1 MTAIEQAWRVLKNQ
15 KSIEEWLNDLPGNA
29 PDYLHDMV
37 AEQDPSDFI
46 GNCPE
51 CGSPVDK
58 GMVYPMGG
66 MRWYSCIN
74 ESCGTSAPINWDTTA
89 FGWDPRAEGGE

>member
-1 MTAIEQAWRVLKNQ
+1 MSDMSAIEQAWRILKNQ

-29 PDYLHDMV
+29 PDYLHEMV
-37 AEQDPSDFI
+37 AEQDPS
-46 GNCPE
+46 E

-58 GMVYPMGG
+58 GTTYLMPGDRG

-74 ESCGTSAPINWDTTA
+74 ESCGASAPINWDTTA